1 MDKETEILDTPTPHL
16 SHCLYRPQI
25 NNGKIRIMQNNN
37 KQIIVIGAGAAG
49 MMAAGRAAEC
59 GANVLLLEKTTRPG
73 QKILISGNG
82 RCNLTN
88 SGDFDTFIAHYGTN
102 GRFLYS
108 AFDRFFREELME
120 FLQRYG
126 VECKTE
132 PDGKV
137 YPVTDNARDIVRVF
151 EKYLNDGKTAV
162 RYGVTVNRILTE
174 NNRITGVD
182 TSAGIIPASA
192 VILAAGGAS
201 HPQTGSTGDG
211 YKLASALGH
220 LVVGLRPG
228 LVPLVIKETGRA
240 VQMQGASLRN
250 VRLTA
255 FQKTV
260 PEIDDALVPKA
271 DAGRGL
277 PGKPPKSPVVESRT
291 GDAIIT
297 HFGLSGPIV
306 LEMSLSII
314 DALEKGPVSVAFD
327 LVPDKNRE
335 TLRKE
340 LQDSLDR
347 YSKRTYRNFLK
358 ELLPPKLAEPYVQMT
373 GIHPDKLAHQITA
386 EERETLLS
394 LMKSLRFEIKGA
406 YSMATAMVTAGGVS
420 LKEIDPRTMASRI
433 VDGLYLCGEVMDI
446 DAGTGGYNLQAA
458 FSTGYV
464 AGESA
469 ARNTIS

>member
-1 MDKETEILDTPTPHL
+1 VTSSRQL
-16 SHCLYRPQI
+16 
-25 NNGKIRIMQNNN
+25 
-37 KQIIVIGAGAAG
+37 IVIGAGAAG

-59 GANVLLLEKTTRPG
+59 GANVFLLEKTTRPG

-82 RCNLTN
+82 RCNITN
-88 SGDFDTFIAHYGTN
+88 NCDFDTFLAHYGNN

-108 AFDRFFREELME
+108 VFDRFFRDELIE
-120 FLQRYG
+120 FFRKQGL
-126 VECKTE
+126 ECKTE

-137 YPVTDNARDIVRVF
+137 YPVTDNARDVVRIF
-151 EKYLNDGKTAV
+151 EKYLNAGKVAV
-162 RYGVTVNRILTE
+162 RYGVTVNKILTD
-174 NNRITGVD
+174 NNRVIGVD
-182 TSAGIIPASA
+182 TSSGIIPAAA

-211 YKLASALGH
+211 YKLAAALGH
-220 LVVGLRPG
+220 TIVNLRPG
-228 LVPLVIKETGRA
+228 LVPLTVKELGRA
-240 VQMQGASLRN
+240 IQMQGASLRN

-255 FQKTV
+255 FQKQ
-260 PEIDDALVPKA
+260 PQDINDMLVPTK
-271 DAGRGL
+271 DTGL
-277 PGKPPKSPVVESRT
+277 GITGKKPKPPVIESRT

-306 LEMSLSII
+306 LEMSLSIV

-327 LVPDKNRE
+327 LVPDKTRE
-335 TLRKE
+335 RLRQE
-340 LQDSLDR
+340 IQQSLDR

-358 ELLPPKLAEPYVQMT
+358 ELLPPKLAEPFVEMT
-373 GIHPDKLAHQITA
+373 GIHPDKLSNQITA
-386 EERETLLS
+386 EDREKLIQ

-420 LKEIDPRTMASRI
+420 LKEIEPRTMASTLI
-433 VDGLYLCGEVMDI
+433 EGLYLCGEVLDI

-469 ARNTIS
+469 AIKH